1 METTTKAKIEK
12 ERTHTNIIIIGH
24 IDAGKSSTTGHLIYK
39 CGRINKRTIEKFEK
53 EATEMGEISFTY
65 SWVLGKPNTN
75 GELGITVDNSMW
87 KYKTGNYYMTII
99 HGLWHREFNKNMI
112 IGISDT
118 DSPYWFLLLVLLNRK
133 LVYTRMGRSVNV
145 PF

>member
-75 GELGITVDNSMW
+75 GELGITVDNSM
-87 KYKTGNYYMTII
+87 
-99 HGLWHREFNKNMI
+99 
-112 IGISDT
+112 
-118 DSPYWFLLLVLLNRK
+118 
-133 LVYTRMGRSVNV
+133 
-145 PF
+145 